1 MDPLQEAMLMHR
13 ISASLAVSLAL
24 LGSST
29 GLLCQTQV
37 IPAAYTAAEAA
48 SSASAP
54 WNTLAVPTRVQ
65 YCYDS
70 SYFTAAGITGPVV
83 LTGMRFRA
91 NAAAVTST
99 WTGGV
104 FSNAQI
110 DLSTCGTNFAAI
122 TPTFDLN
129 HGSDRTNVLAGT
141 VTVQPGAG
149 AGAGLPGAWYI
160 TILFDAPFVYDPTL
174 GDLLTEYRVSGWSG
188 TSSFSCDHDFA
199 AATVQGSRLLSNVS
213 TTNAT
218 GTVAQGH
225 APVVEFTYAAV
236 AGLFPSFTATP
247 IRGASPLLVQFTDR
261 SVTSSVFGVLSWQW
275 DFDNNGTVDSTAQ
288 NPTFSYGCGTHSVR
302 LTVSDGINPAG
313 SLLRA
318 GLVVTDEIVPGFTF
332 VVTAPGIVQFTDTT
346 TPPATSWAWDFDSN
360 ASVDSTVQNPAFNY
374 GSSGLIPL
382 ATLTASRL
390 CGPSTAVSKPVY
402 TSLSLDIPGIANVGS
417 LASPPFGA
425 GYWFNMTVTE
435 PSGITLKG
443 LVVSAGGNTTGTLNL
458 YASNLGWSGR
468 TGSSAG
474 WHLNQTGAATKVGSF
489 FYSMFTQPKHY
500 GPGTY
505 GMYIH
510 LLGGIPTSGT
520 IVAGYGN
527 ADFTV
532 NPGAVQVG
540 GTPFAGGA
548 LATRM
553 HPGAFL
559 YTKGSFDGV
568 ASNGWTGSGC
578 PGSLGVSAATP
589 VGNPI
594 VGQSYSIDF
603 SNCPANVGLVAWGLS
618 RTTSGLGALPVDL
631 TGLGYTGC
639 NLRVSTDID
648 IQVAFTGST
657 TLTWG
662 VAIPNDPFFIGIAFY
677 NQVLM
682 FEPGFNAGGGVLSDA
697 TSSLMGN

>member
-1 MDPLQEAMLMHR
+1 MLIHR

-24 LGSST
+24 VGPST
-29 GLLCQTQV
+29 GLRGQTQV
-37 IPAAYTAAEAA
+37 IPSAYTAAEAG

-54 WNTLAVPTRVQ
+54 WNTLASPTRVQ

-83 LTGMRFRA
+83 ITGMRFRA

-99 WTGGV
+99 WTGGT
-104 FSNAQI
+104 FANAQI
-110 DLSTCGTNFAAI
+110 DLSTCVSNFSAI
-122 TPTFDLN
+122 ASTFDSN
-129 HGSDRTNVLAGT
+129 HGGDRTNVKTGS

-149 AGAGLPGAWYI
+149 LGVGVPGNWYI
-160 TILFDAPFVYDPTL
+160 TIPFDAPFLYDPTL
-174 GDLLTEYRVSGWSG
+174 GDLLTEYRVTGWSG
-188 TSSFSCDHDFA
+188 GTSFSCDNDFA

-225 APVVEFTYAAV
+225 APVVEFTYSAV
-236 AGLFPSFTATP
+236 TGLFPSFTATP

-261 SVTSSVFGVLSWQW
+261 TVTSSPAGVLAWQW
-275 DFDNNGTVDSTAQ
+275 DFDNDGIVDSTAQ

-302 LTVSDGINPAG
+302 LTVIDGVNPTG
-313 SLLRA
+313 TLLRS

-332 VVTAPGIVQFTDTT
+332 SVVSPGVLQFTDTT
-346 TPPATSWAWDFDSN
+346 TPPATAWNWDFDGDSII
-360 ASVDSTVQNPAFNY
+360 DSTSQNPIHVYA
-374 GSSGLIPL
+374 SSVTIPTV
-382 ATLTASRL
+382 TLTASRL
-390 CGPSTAVSKPVY
+390 CGPSAVASKPVY
-402 TSLSLDIPGIANVGS
+402 TTLSLDIPGVANVGA

-425 GYWFNMTVTE
+425 GYWFDFTVTE
-435 PSGITLKG
+435 PMGITLKG
-443 LVVSAGGNTTGTLNL
+443 LVVSAGGNNTGTMNL
-458 YASNLGWSGR
+458 YVSNLGWTGR

-474 WHLNQTGAATKVGSF
+474 WVLNQSGPATKIGSF
-489 FYSMFTQPKHY
+489 FYSTFAQPKHY

-510 LLGGIPTSGT
+510 LVGGIPTSAT
-520 IVAGYGN
+520 LVPSYGN
-527 ADFTV
+527 ADITV

-548 LATRM
+548 LSTRM
-553 HPGAFL
+553 HTGSFL
-559 YTKGSFDGV
+559 YSKGSFDGA
-568 ASNGWTGSGC
+568 ASSGWTGSGC

-589 VGNPI
+589 VGSPI

-603 SNCPANVGLVAWGLS
+603 SNCPASAGLVAWGLS

-631 TGLGYTGC
+631 TALGYTGC
-639 NLRVSTDID
+639 SLRVSTDID
-648 IQVAFTGST
+648 IQFVLTGST
-657 TLTWG
+657 TLTWN

-682 FEPGFNAGGGVLSDA
+682 FDPGFNAGGGVMSDA